1 MNSAPPFLSRQVICW
16 SATLAELAVILA
28 SQNPSLPISRNILS
42 RLGGFSNN
50 APPNP
55 NSTFLSGGPGSGSW
69 RHIRPTSSFFLGTLM
84 TALGGYI
91 RWACYRALGRLFTFE
106 MSIRDNHELVTDG
119 PYGWVRHPAYTGIL
133 LIVAGVVLWHATE
146 VCLNFFF
153 FKHGIID
160 N

>member
-1 MNSAPPFLSRQVICW
+1 
-16 SATLAELAVILA
+16 
-28 SQNPSLPISRNILS
+28 
-42 RLGGFSNN
+42 
-50 APPNP
+50 
-55 NSTFLSGGPGSGSW
+55 
-69 RHIRPTSSFFLGTLM
+69 M

-146 VCLNFFF
+146 VCLNSFFLLS
-153 FKHGIID
+153 K

>member
-1 MNSAPPFLSRQVICW
+1 MNSVPHLSLCRQVICW
-16 SATLAELAVILA
+16 SATLAEIAVILA
-28 SQNPSLPISRNILS
+28 SQNPSTPLSRNILS
-42 RLGGFSNN
+42 RLGGFSNT
-50 APPNP
+50 NP
-55 NSTFLSGGPGSGSW
+55 NSTFLFGRSGSGSW
-69 RHIRPTSSFFLGTLM
+69 RQIRPTLSFFLGTLM

-146 VCLNFFF
+146 VGLSLLTFLR
-153 FKHGIID
+153 KR
-160 N
+160 